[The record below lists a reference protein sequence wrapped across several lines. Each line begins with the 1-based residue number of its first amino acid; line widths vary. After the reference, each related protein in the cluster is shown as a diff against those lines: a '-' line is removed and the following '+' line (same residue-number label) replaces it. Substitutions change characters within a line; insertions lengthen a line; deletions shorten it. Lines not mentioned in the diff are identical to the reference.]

1 MFSSGRGNSKCQEQK
16 GDLRGCNREGGS
28 GTRENRKRGLGHD
41 GPWRSWGESGFYARY
56 GRMPHATEAFKEGVS
71 GVYFLKIGLAD
82 AWRWIER
89 KQKIEVGISF
99 GGVTVMWSR
108 EEGGWTESQQT
119 C

>member
-1 MFSSGRGNSKCQEQK
+1 
-16 GDLRGCNREGGS
+16 
-28 GTRENRKRGLGHD
+28 
-41 GPWRSWGESGFYARY
+41 
-56 GRMPHATEAFKEGVS
+56 MPHATEAFKEGVS
-71 GVYFLKIGLAD
+71 VVYFLKIGVAD

-108 EEGGWTESQQT
+108 EEGGWTEAQQT